1 LDGRARANEVSMH
14 IATFQMLSG
23 AIPTDLECF
32 DDGIV
37 SIGAS
42 KAANAGLAFGAIGGA
57 ASAVA
62 AQRSLKKGRTAAD
75 EAGRSTAAALAGAL
89 GVGYVSTDQIVAA
102 RLEKGFAKARK
113 LTLTTM
119 DGKSVKY
126 QFPANKLSP
135 DEVARAMAQMLG
147 DRFTN
152 TLA

>member
-1 LDGRARANEVSMH
+1 MH

-23 AIPTDLECF
+23 AIATDLECF

-37 SIGAS
+37 AIGAS
-42 KAANAGLAFGAIGGA
+42 KATNAGFAFGAIGGA

-62 AQRSLKKGRTAAD
+62 AQRSLKKGRAAAD
-75 EAGRSTAAALAGAL
+75 EAGRSTAASLAESL
-89 GVGYVSTDQIVAA
+89 GVGYTSTDQIADA

-113 LTLTTM
+113 LIVTTV
-119 DGKSVKY
+119 DGKSTKY
-126 QFPANKLSP
+126 QFPSNKLSP

-152 TLA
+152 TLG